1 MSFPIDQQ
9 QIFAATNGGYDIIT
23 RFLPQAKI
31 KKHFKIREEG
41 TESAWM
47 SIKDGVYFVQDWGD
61 VGGFYE
67 KAKNAIH
74 IYAQETGKAYFDALL
89 ALGAELGLITTQ
101 VENVKYLSTC
111 TLQEYNGEPLN
122 ESGFTFKTKEFT
134 DYEFEI
140 LGPLVNAEHC
150 KKLDFHSLESYSWLK
165 REPGVQ
171 DEFCMVHTIQSTSTF
186 PIFAIIPNHKPKLT
200 IEGKEKN
207 VKIEYID
214 PTWLKIYQPKSSDK
228 RYRFSYLGKKPTNH
242 IFGLE
247 RLKNITIKEVDDK
260 DDEGRI
266 IGTSKKIEKVKNVVI
281 CSGDRDSINMESS
294 GKADVVIWF
303 NSETAKI
310 TEVEIKTLFKYAE
323 NVINVPD
330 LDPTGVDAGKNVAL
344 EHMDVKTAWL
354 PEELTFFKDFRG
366 NPLKDFTDFMKK
378 YSVFGDKDQKD
389 LKDKVERLLEL
400 ARPARFWDGKYNKR
414 SNSTDYTI
422 NYMNAFNFLRLNGFY
437 KVNDENRKDGFY
449 FVKQDKHVIKEVRA
463 QEIKDFFNRSLENK
477 QKEKGMTYFPD
488 QLLNL
493 LLASEAISDKKLA
506 GLTEKR
512 FDYVDY
518 TPESQFLFFNDFI
531 WEVSKNGIEKISKG
545 YSRYVK
551 HENVI
556 NKKIAITHKGV
567 ELDTSKLQVE
577 KPLFNIDKDANGNY
591 QVKIETQE
599 CEYMNYVINGSRVF
613 WEKELEGLS
622 DEQQCEYKKNNPSL
636 LTSDKLT
643 EDENY
648 TQTMHFVNKVFTIG
662 YLLHNYK
669 TMSKAWAVIG
679 MDDKIVDEH
688 SSHGRTGKSLTWS
701 AAMRCFKNTKYKG
714 ARRKEVL
721 EGQFLFEGVTEET
734 DYLIFDDANEYFR
747 YEELFTDI
755 TGDMSINRKNQSE
768 FNLSFYD
775 SPKICITTNFSLKNL
790 SPSLYSRILISS
802 FSNFYHGYDAN
813 ENIQE
818 FSPRHHFGHDFFSK
832 QWGDRQW
839 FLLINFYAYCLKFY
853 LGTTTKIEA
862 PQENI
867 RKRNLIADLGPIFR
881 EFMDKLLSYECNLN
895 TYLSKEDLHKK
906 VLEIPQLKNYT
917 AAHFKKQVA
926 RYCELEGL
934 VFNPQELWN
943 DQKGKRITQWD
954 PAKKV
959 TEEKIFIKKSL
970 EENIVYP
977 DQTLGVTQSV
987 YTQK

>member
-23 RFLPQAKI
+23 RFLPQAKVR
-31 KKHFKIREEG
+31 KHFRIREEG

-47 SIKDGVYFVQDWGD
+47 SAKDGVYLVTDWGD

-74 IYAQETGKAYFDALL
+74 IYAHETGKAYFDALL
-89 ALGAELGLITTQ
+89 ALGEELGIISPQ
-101 VENVKYLSTC
+101 KESVKYLSSC
-111 TLQEYNGEPLN
+111 TLQEYTGEPLN
-122 ESGFTFKTKEFT
+122 DDGFTFKIKEFT
-134 DYEFEI
+134 DYEFET
-140 LGPLVNAEHC
+140 LGPLVNAESC
-150 KKLDFHSLESYSWLK
+150 KKCDLHSLESYSWIK
-165 REPGVQ
+165 KEPGVQ
-171 DEFCMVHTIQSTSTF
+171 DEFCKVFTVQSTPTY

-207 VKIEYID
+207 VKVEYIE

-228 RYRFSYLGKKPTNH
+228 KYRFSYLGKKPLNH

-247 RLKNITIKEVDDK
+247 KLKDMTTTEVDDK
-260 DDEGRI
+260 DDEGHV
-266 IGTSKKIEKVKNVVI
+266 IGTSKKIEKVKSVVI
-281 CSGDRDSINMESS
+281 CSGDRDSINMVST
-294 GKADVVIWF
+294 GKAAAVVWF

-310 TEVEIKTLFKYAE
+310 TEIEIKTLFKYAE

-330 LDPTGVDAGKNVAL
+330 LDPTGVDAGKNIAL

-354 PEELTFFKDFRG
+354 PEELAKFKDFRG

-378 YSVFGDKDQKD
+378 YAVFGDKTQEV
-389 LKDKVERLLEL
+389 LKEKVERLLEL

-414 SNSTDYTI
+414 TFSTDYTI

-437 KVNDENRKDGFY
+437 KVNDDNRKDGFY
-449 FVKQDKHVIKEVRA
+449 FVKQDKHVIKEVRP

-506 GLTEKR
+506 GLTEKS

-518 TPESQFLFFNDFI
+518 TPESQFLFFNEFI

-551 HENVI
+551 QENVI

-567 ELDTSKLQVE
+567 ELDTAKLQIE
-577 KPLFNIDKDANGNY
+577 KPLFTIDKDQSGNF

-622 DEQQCEYKKNNPSL
+622 DDQQCEHKKSNPSL

-643 EDENY
+643 EEENY
-648 TQTMHFVNKVFTIG
+648 TQVMHFVNKVFTIG

-813 ENIQE
+813 DNIQE

-839 FLLINFYAYCLKFY
+839 FLLINFYAQCLQFY

-867 RKRNLIADLGPIFR
+867 RKRNLIADLGPMFR
-881 EFMDKLLSYECNLN
+881 EFMDKLVADENNLN
-895 TYLSKEDLHKK
+895 KFLSKEELHKK

-917 AAHFKKQVA
+917 AAHFKKQVG

-943 DQKGKRITQWD
+943 DIKGKRITQWD
-954 PAKKV
+954 SIKRV
-959 TEEKIFIKKSL
+959 TEEKFFIRKEAEPSVIFA
-970 EENIVYP
+970 
-977 DQTLGVTQSV
+977 DQIPGVSESI